1 MLLLLPYIS
10 VFSHIL
16 RNTFCVR
23 MIFSKFAFMFWC
35 VNVLYVYMCVAYVLD
50 VLCVYPVCVSSVARC
65 MALKYVCL
73 LDCFYTY
80 ADVLNRFSERT
91 SLLKHIFSLHE
102 RVFFYPCN
110 RQQTHMDEM
119 WCSLYSLALPRFARA
134 RHFIWN
140 IGTLCT
146 LFAWCHIPFC
156 SSHIHIFPFVMY
168 PKLTDWKILLT

>member
-102 RVFFYPCN
+102 REFFFTLATDNKHIWMRCGVLFIL
-110 RQQTHMDEM
+110 
-119 WCSLYSLALPRFARA
+119 SLFLVLLARVILFETSERCAHCLCDAIF
-134 RHFIWN
+134 HFVRR
-140 IGTLCT
+140 TYT
-146 LFAWCHIPFC
+146 
-156 SSHIHIFPFVMY
+156 
-168 PKLTDWKILLT
+168 